1 MLPNCQPNS
10 CRPQAQNLTPLSLW
24 QSCLQM
30 GPRGTRKI
38 QWLTMI
44 LRWNCH
50 LIEISPRAVEFTTL
64 QVPKNSKL
72 SCWGKDAD
80 VRVEENKWWSLLLHL
95 FEVLLPLWVLKEWLW
110 LSSSKLKA
118 LHGVTHQPLVS
129 LKPTASSDLRSVSS
143 GVGICPQLH
152 HLSGGK
158 IWSEWYRDAQQSGL
172 VGLIFFIH
180 VQLLQ
185 CKGES
190 MMEKIFWMLFW
201 MLIVISKRAGLS
213 CRQRPFVKQLE
224 ASHCGGWLLMVNYS
238 SLTSR

>member
-158 IWSEWYRDAQQSGL
+158 YDLSDTVMPSNLDLLGSYFLFMYNCYNAKENRWWRRFSGCCSECWSSSRREQDCPADSD
-172 VGLIFFIH
+172 
-180 VQLLQ
+180 LL
-185 CKGES
+185 
-190 MMEKIFWMLFW
+190 
-201 MLIVISKRAGLS
+201 
-213 CRQRPFVKQLE
+213 
-224 ASHCGGWLLMVNYS
+224 
-238 SLTSR
+238 